1 MNITISGHHMELT
14 PAIRSYVE
22 DKLAGIHRH
31 FDQAIDIKVLLT
43 VEKIKQKASRQKAE
57 CNIYL
62 KGTNL
67 FAESQH
73 ENLYAAVDDLVHKI
87 DRQVSKYK
95 EKTQTHHAIPTG
107 QMVQ

>member
-1 MNITISGHHMELT
+1 MNITISGHHLELP
-14 PAIRSYVE
+14 PAIRTYVQ
-22 DKLAGIHRH
+22 DKLVSINRH
-31 FDQAIDIKVLLT
+31 FDQAVDIKVLLT
-43 VEKIKQKASRQKAE
+43 VEKSHQKAE

-73 ENLYAAVDDLVHKI
+73 ENLYAAVDELVHKL

-95 EKTQTHHAIPTG
+95 EKAQNHHAIPTG

>member
-1 MNITISGHHMELT
+1 MNITISGHHLELT

-22 DKLAGIHRH
+22 DKLAGIHRR
-31 FDQAIDIKVLLT
+31 FERAADIKVLLT
-43 VEKIKQKASRQKAE
+43 VEKIKQKASLQKAE

-62 KGTNL
+62 KGTHL

-73 ENLYAAVDDLVHKI
+73 ENLYTAVDELIHKL

-95 EKTQTHHAIPTG
+95 EKVQDHHATPTG
-107 QMVQ
+107 HMVQ

>member
-1 MNITISGHHMELT
+1 MNITISGHHVELT

-22 DKLAGIHRH
+22 DKLAGIHRRVER
-31 FDQAIDIKVLLT
+31 AADIKVLLT
-43 VEKIKQKASRQKAE
+43 VEKIKQKASLQKAE

-62 KGTNL
+62 KGTHL

-73 ENLYAAVDDLVHKI
+73 ENLYTAVDELIHKL

-95 EKTQTHHAIPTG
+95 EKVQDHHATPTG
-107 QMVQ
+107 HMVH